1 MIVRV
6 LKLRISF
13 FSTNQRTTFEHQF
26 VQTDSRDTWKRMTI
40 FILKFQLV
48 PLALKFQLVS
58 LPLKFEVL
66 TLLLKLDK
74 REKYES

>member
-13 FSTNQRTTFEHQF
+13 FSTNQRTRFEHQF

-40 FILKFQLV
+40 FI
-48 PLALKFQLVS
+48 LKFQLVS